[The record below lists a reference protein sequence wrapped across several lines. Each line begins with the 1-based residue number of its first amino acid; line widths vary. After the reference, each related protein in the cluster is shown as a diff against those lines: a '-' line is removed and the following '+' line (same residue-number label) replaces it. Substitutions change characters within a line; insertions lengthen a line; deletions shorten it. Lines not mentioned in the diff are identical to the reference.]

1 MKDITELE
9 NLQQQLNEELAVMI
23 YFYNDDCPP
32 CISLR
37 PKVEKL
43 VADNYPKMK
52 LLWINSKNTPEIP
65 AAYSVFANPAIILFF
80 DGKETRRFSKYVSVD
95 ELEES
100 IDRYYEL
107 IFG

>member
-1 MKDITELE
+1 MDDIIKLSDLQNQLKNELG
-9 NLQQQLNEELAVMI
+9 VI
-23 YFYNDDCPP
+23 VYFYNDDCPP

-43 VADNYPKMK
+43 VNEKFPKMN
-52 LLWINSKNTPEIP
+52 LIWINAKKTPEIP
-65 AAYSVFANPAIILFF
+65 AAYSVFANPTIILFF

-100 IDRYYEL
+100 IERYYQL
-107 IFG
+107 IF